1 MQCMKKG
8 RNMKAVRQRGFTLI
22 ELMITVAIVAI
33 LASIALPAYQDQVR
47 RGHRAAAQTQMMD
60 IATRQQQ
67 FFMANRSYA
76 TSLANLNYAL
86 PTDVAAKYTA
96 AVAADNAAAPPT
108 FTITFTATGS
118 QSADGNLTLNNAGVK
133 TPAEKWK

>member
-1 MQCMKKG
+1 MKKG
-8 RNMKAVRQRGFTLI
+8 RDMQSTRQRGFTLV
-22 ELMITVAIVAI
+22 ELMIVVAIVAI

-67 FFMANRSYA
+67 FFLANRSYA

-86 PTDVAAKYTA
+86 PTEVAAKYNA
-96 AVAADNAAAPPT
+96 AVAADNAATPPT